1 MKYLG
6 LSIVGVAVAATVTA
20 AIGFALYTSPARPM
34 WPAQSANLNLP
45 TVKQRQDLAQ
55 LHENLETLQKKAL
68 VRTQLPQSAH
78 LFPLRSVEPIAEPV
92 KTEHKAA
99 APVKTARVL
108 PSVNVILRSG
118 FQGTAVIDN
127 RVTQVGE
134 SVSGGFVVKAIEAQ
148 RVVFVDASK
157 REVVVELPVNRMG
170 SIAAFPSAKEQR

>member
-6 LSIVGVAVAATVTA
+6 LKIVGFAVAATVAT

-34 WPAQSANLNLP
+34 WPVQSANLNLP

-55 LHENLETLQKKAL
+55 LYDNLAMLQEKAL
-68 VRTQLPQSAH
+68 VSTQLPQSAP
-78 LFPLRSVEPIAEPV
+78 LFPLRSVEALAEPV
-92 KTEHKAA
+92 KKEHKAT
-99 APVKTARVL
+99 APTKTVRVL

-134 SVSGGFVVKAIEAQ
+134 SVPGGFVVKAIEAQ